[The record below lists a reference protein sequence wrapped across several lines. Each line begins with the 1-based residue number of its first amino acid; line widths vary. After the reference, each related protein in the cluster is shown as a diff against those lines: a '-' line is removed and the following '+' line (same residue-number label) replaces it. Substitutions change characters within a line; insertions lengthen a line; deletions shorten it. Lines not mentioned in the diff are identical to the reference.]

1 MSNRAAGLAPDIV
14 ESIRQSVNNNSTSG
28 EPIVI
33 ECENTN
39 TNQEIGRVIGE
50 AVTQTFQ
57 NLSQQVIFEFFI
69 FFCKMSFVMSE
80 IEKSIGILR
89 LQNLVILQVNQIRLQ
104 QQPQQHL
111 QPQRKKLKPR
121 GSELLREICQS
132 ISTLSK

>member
-1 MSNRAAGLAPDIV
+1 MLTQNPYDSSSESTESQTFSRATPADVSNRAAGLAPDIV

-57 NLSQQVIFEFFI
+57 NLSQQVIFEFFV
-69 FFCKMSFVMSE
+69 FYYF
-80 IEKSIGILR
+80 L
-89 LQNLVILQVNQIRLQ
+89 
-104 QQPQQHL
+104 
-111 QPQRKKLKPR
+111 
-121 GSELLREICQS
+121 
-132 ISTLSK
+132 

>member
-57 NLSQQVIFEFFI
+57 NLSQQVSFD
-69 FFCKMSFVMSE
+69 FCDYF
-80 IEKSIGILR
+80 L
-89 LQNLVILQVNQIRLQ
+89 
-104 QQPQQHL
+104 
-111 QPQRKKLKPR
+111 
-121 GSELLREICQS
+121 
-132 ISTLSK
+132 